1 MELTEIFFKINDISE
16 EEGNN
21 HRNWKEREMERNT
34 Q

>member
-1 MELTEIFFKINDISE
+1 MELTEIFFKINDIRE

-21 HRNWKEREMERNT
+21 HRNGKEREMERNT